1 MCGEVLKRRAMRAK
15 VAFQS
20 EALVG
25 LGRTVCGSIK
35 VGDDGTVVQV
45 GLARRVDRG
54 CNSRDVMCRIMSRGC
69 CRDRAPRSRGSS
81 REAKTGEEGV

>member
-1 MCGEVLKRRAMRAK
+1 MCGEVLKRRAMWGK

-25 LGRTVCGSIK
+25 LGRTVCDSIK
-35 VGDDGTVVQV
+35 VGGDGTVVQI

-54 CNSRDVMCRIMSRGC
+54 
-69 CRDRAPRSRGSS
+69 
-81 REAKTGEEGV
+81 